1 LRELEERYAD
11 RLVVIGVHTAKFPAE
26 RDARHLQAAVQR
38 LEIEHPVVNDRDF
51 SIWQSYAVRAWP
63 TVMFVDPEGKVIGRH
78 EGEFTADMLA
88 PVLEAAF
95 AEFEREQLLQ
105 PGAMTGLRPPAQPD
119 SLLAFP
125 GKAVANAALGRLFIA
140 DTNHNRVVVATLEGD
155 VVRFIGSGV
164 AGFTDG
170 PLETARLHHPLGLAL
185 DGDVLY
191 VADTGNHSIRRVDL
205 QSGRVTTVAGT
216 GSKADRPGS
225 GGPALETPLRSPW
238 DLAVVDGTLYVAM
251 AGNHQLWAHRLGSEE
266 IRRFAG
272 SGHEGLRDEPLPRA
286 WLAQPSG
293 IDAYHDGRALLFTDS
308 ETSSV
313 RVASLTKGGDGMA
326 TTLAGEDLFEFG
338 DVDGGPDVA
347 RLQHPLGVAWHEASA
362 TIYVAD
368 TYNNKVKRLDPRTGV
383 VTTWLGDGEPG
394 HRDGAG
400 SAARF
405 FEPAGLSVTD
415 DALWIADTNN
425 HAIRRADL
433 TTGEVRTVELRG
445 L

>member
-1 LRELEERYAD
+1 
-11 RLVVIGVHTAKFPAE
+11 
-26 RDARHLQAAVQR
+26 
-38 LEIEHPVVNDRDF
+38 
-51 SIWQSYAVRAWP
+51 
-63 TVMFVDPEGKVIGRH
+63 
-78 EGEFTADMLA
+78 
-88 PVLEAAF
+88 
-95 AEFEREQLLQ
+95 
-105 PGAMTGLRPPAQPD
+105 
-119 SLLAFP
+119 
-125 GKAVANAALGRLFIA
+125 
-140 DTNHNRVVVATLEGD
+140 
-155 VVRFIGSGV
+155 V

-170 PLETARLHHPLGLAL
+170 PLETARLHHPQGLVL
-185 DGDVLY
+185 DGDVVY

-205 QSGRVTTVAGT
+205 RAGRVTTIAGT

-238 DLAVVDGTLYVAM
+238 DLTVVDGTLYVAM
-251 AGNHQLWAHRLGSEE
+251 AGNHQLWAHRLGSDET
-266 IRRFAG
+266 RRCAG
-272 SGHEGLRDEPLPRA
+272 SGHEGLRDDPLPRA

-293 IDAYHDGRALLFTDS
+293 LDVYHGGALLFTDS

-313 RVASLTKGGDGMA
+313 RVATRPEGGDGMV
-326 TTLAGEDLFEFG
+326 TTLVGEDLFEFG

-368 TYNNKVKRLDPRTGV
+368 TYNNKVKRLDPRMGV

-394 HRDGAG
+394 YRDGAG

-405 FEPAGLSVTD
+405 FEPSGLSVTD

-433 TTGEVRTVELRG
+433 TTGDVTTVELRG